1 MKASLKHLFIVGL
14 VMFALLFGSV
24 STVQFLAAENLRNNP
39 MNNRTLLEQ
48 LSRPRGPILIDG
60 EPVAKSV
67 PVDSP
72 YKYQRQYG
80 GKGLPAEMY
89 AGVTGYYSVIGGST
103 GIENAEGQML
113 SGMDDR
119 FFYDQI
125 SNWLTGQENMGA
137 AIELTINPKAQ
148 KAAWN
153 ALGGQKGAAVALD
166 PKTGDVLALVSTP
179 GWDPNPLA
187 SHERSKAQ
195 AAYDTLMKKK
205 SQPAV
210 NKAIGGKQYPP
221 GSVFKLVTAAAA
233 LENTDYTPET
243 MLDSPTRLNLPQTT
257 ATIGNAGGAS
267 CGSGGQATFKH
278 ALAKS
283 CNTTFA
289 KMGMDVGEDAM
300 AEQAKK
306 FGFGESFKSPIKVE
320 ASQFPSDLNPP
331 QLAQSAIGQYEVR
344 TTPMQMAMVSAAI
357 ANEGKEMQPNLVKEV
372 KNARTL
378 ETMEKPRP
386 KTFSRPISKQTAGY
400 LNEMMQQVVTD
411 GTGSAGGISGVKVAA
426 KTGTAQHAQGAAP
439 HAWYTSFAPADDPQ
453 VAVAVVV
460 ENGGAAGSAA
470 SGGRTAGPIAQKIM
484 EAVISR

>member
-1 MKASLKHLFIVGL
+1 MKKSLNHVFIVGL

-24 STVQFLAAENLRNNP
+24 STVQFLAADSLRTNP

-67 PVDSP
+67 PVDTQ

-80 GKGLPAEMY
+80 GEGLPAEMY
-89 AGVTGYYSVIGGST
+89 AGITGYYSVIGGST
-103 GIENAEGQML
+103 GIERTEGSLL
-113 SGMDDR
+113 SGLDDR

-148 KAAWN
+148 KAAWD
-153 ALGGQKGAAVALD
+153 ALGGQNGAAVALD
-166 PKTGDVLALVSTP
+166 PKTGHVLAMVSTP

-187 SHERSKAQ
+187 SHDTKKAQ
-195 AAYDTLMKKK
+195 SAYDKLLKADG
-205 SQPAV
+205 QPAV

-233 LENTDYTPET
+233 LEHGDYTPDT
-243 MLDSPTRLNLPQTT
+243 VLDSPTRLDLPQTS

-267 CGSGGQATFKH
+267 CGSGGKASFEH

-289 KMGMDVGEDAM
+289 KLGMDIGEDAM
-300 AEQAKK
+300 AETAKK
-306 FGFGESFKSPIKVE
+306 FGFGESFESPIKVD
-320 ASQFPSDLNPP
+320 ASQFPEDLNPP
-331 QLAQSAIGQYEVR
+331 QLAQSSIGQYEVR
-344 TTPMQMAMVSAAI
+344 TTPMQMAMVAAAI
-357 ANEGKEMQPNLVKEV
+357 ANDGKEMQPNLVKQV

-378 ETMEKPRP
+378 EVMETPRP
-386 KTFSRPISKQTAGY
+386 KTFSRPMSKESAGY
-400 LNEMMQQVVTD
+400 LNQMMQKVVTD
-411 GTGSAGGISGVKVAA
+411 GTGGAGAISGVKVAA
-426 KTGTAQHAQGAAP
+426 KTGTAQHAKGAAP

-460 ENGGAAGSAA
+460 ENGGAAGSEA
-470 SGGRTAGPIAQKIM
+470 SGGRTAGPIAKKIM
-484 EAVISR
+484 EAVIS

>member
-1 MKASLKHLFIVGL
+1 MKKSLNHVFIVGL

-24 STVQFLAAENLRNNP
+24 STVQFLAADSLRTNP

-67 PVDSP
+67 PVDTQ

-80 GKGLPAEMY
+80 GEGLPAEMY
-89 AGVTGYYSVIGGST
+89 AGITGYYSVIGGST
-103 GIENAEGQML
+103 GIERTEGSLL
-113 SGMDDR
+113 SGLDDR

-148 KAAWN
+148 KAAWD
-153 ALGGQKGAAVALD
+153 ALGGQNGAAVALD
-166 PKTGDVLALVSTP
+166 PKTGHVLAMVSTP

-187 SHERSKAQ
+187 SHDTKKAKS
-195 AAYDTLMKKK
+195 AYDKLLKADG
-205 SQPAV
+205 QPAV

-233 LENTDYTPET
+233 LEHGDYTPDTE
-243 MLDSPTRLNLPQTT
+243 LDSPTRLDLPQTS
-257 ATIGNAGGAS
+257 ATIGNAGGAA
-267 CGSGGQATFKH
+267 CGSGGKASFEH

-289 KMGMDVGEDAM
+289 KLGMDIGEDAM
-300 AEQAKK
+300 AETASK
-306 FGFGESFKSPIKVE
+306 FGFGESFESPIKVD
-320 ASQFPSDLNPP
+320 ASQFPEDLNPP
-331 QLAQSAIGQYEVR
+331 QLAQSSIGQYEVR
-344 TTPMQMAMVSAAI
+344 TTPMQMAMVAAAI
-357 ANEGKEMQPNLVKEV
+357 ANDGKEMRPNLVKQV

-378 ETMEKPRP
+378 EVMETPRP
-386 KTFSRPISKQTAGY
+386 KTFSKPMSKESAGY
-400 LNEMMQQVVTD
+400 LNQMMQKVVTD
-411 GTGSAGGISGVKVAA
+411 GTGGAGAIPGVKVAA
-426 KTGTAQHAQGAAP
+426 KTGTAQHAKGAAP

-470 SGGRTAGPIAQKIM
+470 SGGRTAGPIAKKIM
-484 EAVISR
+484 EAVIS